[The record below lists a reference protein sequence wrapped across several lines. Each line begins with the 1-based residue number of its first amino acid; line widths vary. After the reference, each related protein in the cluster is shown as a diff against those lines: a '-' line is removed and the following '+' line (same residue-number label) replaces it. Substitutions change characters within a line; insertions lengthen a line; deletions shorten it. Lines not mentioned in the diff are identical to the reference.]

1 MKLQAFRIKNY
12 RSIIDSKWNSLSTDN
27 VTALIG
33 QNESGKTSVLEALK
47 SFYNGVI
54 TDDILR
60 SDLSM
65 PEISCEFIISEQH
78 LQEVLAKFN
87 VPDVISTS
95 LKETRRIILVRTW
108 LSPKNNRIELSGD
121 NISGY
126 YKELKESQEKADKE
140 LSVIFNQLDKEGC
153 RLENIIKQL
162 NIEIAAI
169 NKEYIQHEH
178 AILELQKKL
187 GRSKNQEQ
195 REIFQS
201 DIDKMHLSLE
211 HQRHIMDQKKNS
223 IDTLKEDYQRIF
235 EKVRYVRNAKSAFEK
250 VAESKKN
257 SDYLYERYQNL
268 EDAFAGLSNP
278 KEIRLCQQKL
288 DVLRQQLF
296 QARQQSEKLKQ
307 DALFAKVIAAYVIE
321 DYDYEEARKKA
332 FQKLSVPNDHATCE
346 DLGRAFIEYCPAFEL
361 FEDFS
366 SLLPNRI
373 DLDDLINENTNAEGY
388 KAAQNF
394 LVIAG
399 VDPSFFQQQNNRIL
413 KQKIENLNGEITID
427 FQDFWRQ
434 NIGKNNKIKI
444 HFDLEH
450 YDFNHPEKRGKPYLE
465 FWIKDSK
472 ERLYPKQRSRGVRW
486 FLSFYLELKA
496 TAKLNQPN
504 RVLLIDEPGVS
515 LHTRAQEDVLKVFE
529 DIKEDLMILY
539 TTHSPHLV
547 DVNKLYRILAVQ
559 RAIED
564 DDSSESIIYDVRT
577 LSKASADT
585 LSPIYALMGARFSEQ
600 QFIQKSNNIIVEEN
614 SSYYLLTALF
624 KLFYPDKQVYILPA
638 TDASNVPSLANLLMG
653 WKLDFLVVLNNTN
666 KGNAVY
672 DTLKSALFAGNEA
685 NCNRKVIRLESDK
698 NLFDLFT
705 TIDFKN
711 HVLRQRVGITES
723 NSEYIENNG
732 LSAVL
737 LAMEFLNQVQE
748 GKISPANLDEDSCVS
763 IQSLLK
769 EIMERMQ

>member
-12 RSIIDSKWNSLSTDN
+12 RSIIDSEWNSLSPDN
-27 VTALIG
+27 ITALIG

-47 SFYNGVI
+47 SFYDGII

-65 PEISCEFIISEQH
+65 PEISCEFVISEQH
-78 LQEVLAKFN
+78 LQEVLAKYN
-87 VPDVISTS
+87 IPEVISTS

-108 LSPKNNRIELSGD
+108 LSPKNNRIE
-121 NISGY
+121 ISGTTISDY
-126 YKELKESQEKADKE
+126 YKGLKESQEKADKE
-140 LSVIFNQLDKEGC
+140 LSTIFNQLDKEGT
-153 RLENIIKQL
+153 RLENITKQL
-162 NIEIAAI
+162 NQEIASI
-169 NKEYIQHEH
+169 NKDYIQNEH
-178 AILELQKKL
+178 AVLELQKKL
-187 GRSKNQEQ
+187 NRTKSPEQ
-195 REIFQS
+195 KENFQS
-201 DIDKMHLSLE
+201 EIDKMHLALE
-211 HQRHIMDQKKNS
+211 HQRHTMDQKKHS
-223 IDTLKEDYQRIF
+223 IETLKEDYQKIF
-235 EKVRYVRNAKSAFEK
+235 EKVRYVRNAKEALEK
-250 VAESKKN
+250 VAEAKKN
-257 SDYLYERYQNL
+257 SDYLFGRYQDL
-268 EDAFAGLSNP
+268 EDSFVRLSSP

-296 QARQQSEKLKQ
+296 QSRQQSEKLKQ
-307 DALFAKVIAAYVIE
+307 DALFAKVIAAYIIE
-321 DYDYEEARKKA
+321 GNDYEEARKKA
-332 FQKLSVPNDHATCE
+332 FQKLAVPNDHATCE
-346 DLGRAFIEYCPAFEL
+346 DLGRAFFQYCPAFEL

-373 DLDDLINENTNAEGY
+373 DLDDLINENSSAEGY
-388 KAAQNF
+388 KAVQNF

-529 DIKEDLMILY
+529 DIKEELMILF
-539 TTHSPHLV
+539 TTHSPQLI

-564 DDSSESIIYDVRT
+564 DDSSESVIYDVRT

-624 KLFYPDKQVYILPA
+624 KLFYPDKQMYILPA

-653 WKLDFLVVLNNTN
+653 WKLDFLVVLSGSS

-672 DTLKSALFAGNEA
+672 DTLKKVLFVGNEA
-685 NCNRKVIRLESDK
+685 NCNSKVVRLDADK

-711 HVLRQRVGITES
+711 HLLRQRVGITES

-748 GKISPANLDEDSCVS
+748 GKVTPANMDEDSCES
-763 IQSLLK
+763 IRALLR
-769 EIMERMQ
+769 EIVERMQ